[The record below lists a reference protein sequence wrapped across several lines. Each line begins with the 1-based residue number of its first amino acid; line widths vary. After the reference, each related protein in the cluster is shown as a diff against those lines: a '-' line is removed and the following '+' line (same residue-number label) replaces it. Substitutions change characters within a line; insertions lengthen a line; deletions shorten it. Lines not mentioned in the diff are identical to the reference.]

1 MAATYRT
8 TQIAAEASA
17 YKAQLAHNVPECH
30 ETALLSTDDTLF
42 SIFK

>member
-1 MAATYRT
+1 MATTYRA

-17 YKAQLAHNVPECH
+17 YEAQLAHSVPECP
-30 ETALLSTDDTLF
+30 EAALLSTDDNLF